1 LNFKKF
7 VLGGVAAT
15 AAFTAGATEGGGSIY
30 PVGSENFVCCALPP
44 PGLYGIVYAESYS
57 TDKVR
62 GDDGQVVTPP
72 SFRVQATAIAPRLI
86 WVTKGIAGADAFG
99 LHMILPIVD
108 LDVHVVPGVAQQ
120 KTGVGDIVFGPFLGW
135 HHSANLHTVAAVD
148 FFAPTGGYSK
158 ADVANIGTNHWAVQP
173 IFGISYIDPTG
184 PNADAKVMYTFNLR
198 NDATHYRSGQE
209 LIVDYDAGWGFGHG
223 ITAGIGGYL
232 YRQTTDDTNDAGH
245 VANNRGKA
253 IAVGPSFRY
262 DSGKGWFVTAKYEVE
277 SQVRNRADGTAFW
290 LKAVF
295 PF

>member
-1 LNFKKF
+1 MNFRKF
-7 VLGGVAAT
+7 ILGGVAAT

-120 KTGVGDIVFGPFLGW
+120 KTGVGDIVCAHLVVPCREGEVPLPVIPDGLEDLFP
-135 HHSANLHTVAAVD
+135 A
-148 FFAPTGGYSK
+148 
-158 ADVANIGTNHWAVQP
+158 
-173 IFGISYIDPTG
+173 
-184 PNADAKVMYTFNLR
+184 ADA
-198 NDATHYRSGQE
+198 
-209 LIVDYDAGWGFGHG
+209 
-223 ITAGIGGYL
+223 
-232 YRQTTDDTNDAGH
+232 
-245 VANNRGKA
+245 
-253 IAVGPSFRY
+253 
-262 DSGKGWFVTAKYEVE
+262 
-277 SQVRNRADGTAFW
+277 
-290 LKAVF
+290 
-295 PF
+295 